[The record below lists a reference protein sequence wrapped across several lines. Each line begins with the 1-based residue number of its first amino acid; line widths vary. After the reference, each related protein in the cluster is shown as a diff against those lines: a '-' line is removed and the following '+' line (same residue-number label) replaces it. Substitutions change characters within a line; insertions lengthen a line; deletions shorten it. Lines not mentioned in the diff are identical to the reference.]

1 MEKTNPALTLS
12 CTSQTLREN
21 VMEPNVDIKRLPP
34 AQEKIKENQRNK
46 PRVNGVKETFKLS
59 TFDTGQ
65 ICMR

>member
-1 MEKTNPALTLS
+1 
-12 CTSQTLREN
+12 
-21 VMEPNVDIKRLPP
+21 MEPNVDIKRLPP

-46 PRVNGVKETFKLS
+46 PRVNGVKAKTFKLS